1 MTHIDDV
8 IKKMTTTVQARCAEK
23 IEEAARLAKN
33 GINLKKTEEYGVSSI
48 LKKRR
53 GL

>member
-8 IKKMTTTVQARCAEK
+8 IKRMTTVQARCAEK

-33 GINLKKTEEYGVSSI
+33 GINLKKTEEYGVASI